1 MWVKWR
7 EPFGNPRYCCER
19 KRCMIAWIKSNNSS
33 EGLANLRLTLSTESC
48 DMVDIINHVG
58 VLMEAL
64 SNIPMKSSLN
74 DPKVTELLDV
84 LYADAAKSDALNR
97 NMGRASNAAGKTEAE
112 FYQAAR
118 KSYMAVG
125 RDFGNLLYSL
135 ARSTK
140 AKTVVEFGTSFGI
153 STIFLASAIR
163 DNGSGKVITTEFE
176 AKKAEQAKRNLAA
189 AGLEQWVE
197 FRVGDALETLS
208 DPPREIDMIFL
219 DGAKSLYLGVLK
231 LLQPQLRS
239 GGIVASDNTD
249 HNGMAAFL
257 DYIRDCRNG
266 YTSAAILTS
275 GERGKAHEIT
285 VRH

>member
-1 MWVKWR
+1 
-7 EPFGNPRYCCER
+7 
-19 KRCMIAWIKSNNSS
+19 
-33 EGLANLRLTLSTESC
+33 
-48 DMVDIINHVG
+48 
-58 VLMEAL
+58 
-64 SNIPMKSSLN
+64 MKSSL
-74 DPKVTELLDV
+74 DHPPVTELLDA
-84 LYADAAKSDALNR
+84 LYLEATKSDALTRNR
-97 NMGRASNAAGKTEAE
+97 FRGSDGAGKTETD
-112 FYQAAR
+112 FYRAAR

-125 RDFGNLLYSL
+125 RDFGKLLYNL
-135 ARSTK
+135 ARSNK

-176 AKKAEQAKRNLAA
+176 PTKAEQATRNLAA
-189 AGLEQWVE
+189 AGLEEWVE
-197 FRVGDALETLS
+197 LRVGDALETLS

-219 DGAKSLYLGVLK
+219 DGAKGLYLDVLK
-231 LLQPQLRS
+231 LLEPQLQS

-249 HNGMAAFL
+249 HDGMAAFL
-257 DYIRDCRNG
+257 EYIRDSRNG

>member
-1 MWVKWR
+1 V
-7 EPFGNPRYCCER
+7 E
-19 KRCMIAWIKSNNSS
+19 ASS
-33 EGLANLRLTLSTESC
+33 A
-48 DMVDIINHVG
+48 
-58 VLMEAL
+58 
-64 SNIPMKSSLN
+64 IPIESSLN
-74 DPKVTELLDV
+74 DPQVAELLDT
-84 LYADAAKSDALNR
+84 LYADAAKSDALRR
-97 NMGRASNAAGKTEAE
+97 NTVRGSDAAGKTEAD
-112 FYQAAR
+112 FYKAAR

-163 DNGSGKVITTEFE
+163 DNGTGKIITTEFE
-176 AKKAEQAKRNLAA
+176 PEKAEQAKRNLAA
-189 AGLEQWVE
+189 AGLQQWVE

-208 DPPREIDMIFL
+208 DPPRDIDLIFL
-219 DGAKSLYLGVLK
+219 DGAKGLYFSVLK
-231 LLQPQLRS
+231 LLEPQLRS

-249 HNGMAAFL
+249 HDGMAAFL

-266 YTSAAILTS
+266 YTSAAIFTR

>member
-1 MWVKWR
+1 
-7 EPFGNPRYCCER
+7 
-19 KRCMIAWIKSNNSS
+19 
-33 EGLANLRLTLSTESC
+33 
-48 DMVDIINHVG
+48 
-58 VLMEAL
+58 MEAL
-64 SNIPMKSSLN
+64 SEVAMKSSLN
-74 DPKVTELLDV
+74 DPQVTEILDA
-84 LYADAAKSDALNR
+84 LYADAAKNDALTR
-97 NMGRASNAAGKTEAE
+97 NTVRGSDAAGKTEAD
-112 FYQAAR
+112 FYKAAR

-163 DNGSGKVITTEFE
+163 ENGSGKVITTEFE
-176 AKKAEQAKRNLAA
+176 PEKAEQAKRNLAA

-197 FRVGDALETLS
+197 FRVGDALKTLS
-208 DPPREIDMIFL
+208 DPPRGIDMIFL
-219 DGAKSLYLGVLK
+219 DGAKSLYFGVLK
-231 LLQPQLRS
+231 LLEPQLRS

-249 HNGMAAFL
+249 HAGMAAFL
-257 DYIRDCRNG
+257 DYIRDYRNG

-285 VRH
+285 LRH

>member
-1 MWVKWR
+1 MFK
-7 EPFGNPRYCCER
+7 P
-19 KRCMIAWIKSNNSS
+19 
-33 EGLANLRLTLSTESC
+33 
-48 DMVDIINHVG
+48 
-58 VLMEAL
+58 LMEDL
-64 SNIPMKSSLN
+64 SDSAKKSSLN
-74 DPKVTELLDV
+74 DPRVTEILDA
-84 LYADAAKSDALNR
+84 LYADAAKSDALR
-97 NMGRASNAAGKTEAE
+97 RTTVWSSDAAGKTEAD
-112 FYQAAR
+112 FYKMAR

-125 RDFGNLLYSL
+125 RDFGNLLYCL

-153 STIFLASAIR
+153 STIFLASAIC

-176 AKKAEQAKRNLAA
+176 PEKADQAMGNLVA

-219 DGAKSLYLGVLK
+219 DGAKSLYFGVLK
-231 LLQPQLRS
+231 LLEPQLRS

-249 HNGMAAFL
+249 HDGMAAFL
-257 DYIRDCRNG
+257 DYIRDDRNG

-285 VRH
+285 LRN

>member
-1 MWVKWR
+1 
-7 EPFGNPRYCCER
+7 
-19 KRCMIAWIKSNNSS
+19 
-33 EGLANLRLTLSTESC
+33 
-48 DMVDIINHVG
+48 MVDIINHIG

-64 SNIPMKSSLN
+64 SEIAMKSSLN

-97 NMGRASNAAGKTEAE
+97 NMGRVSNAAGKTEAD

-125 RDFGNLLYSL
+125 RDFGNLLYSM

-163 DNGSGKVITTEFE
+163 DNGSGMVITTEFE
-176 AKKAEQAKRNLAA
+176 ANKAGQAKRNLAA

-197 FRVGDALETLS
+197 FRVGDASETLS

-231 LLQPQLRS
+231 LLEPQLRS
-239 GGIVASDNTD
+239 GGIIASDNTD
-249 HNGMAAFL
+249 HGGMAAFL

-285 VRH
+285 LRH

>member
-1 MWVKWR
+1 
-7 EPFGNPRYCCER
+7 
-19 KRCMIAWIKSNNSS
+19 
-33 EGLANLRLTLSTESC
+33 
-48 DMVDIINHVG
+48 
-58 VLMEAL
+58 MEAL
-64 SNIPMKSSLN
+64 SEIAMKSSLN
-74 DPKVTELLDV
+74 DPQVTEILDA
-84 LYADAAKSDALNR
+84 LYADAAKSDALTR
-97 NMGRASNAAGKTEAE
+97 NTVRGSDAAGKTEAD
-112 FYQAAR
+112 FYKAAR

-176 AKKAEQAKRNLAA
+176 PEKAEQAKRNLAA

-197 FRVGDALETLS
+197 FRVGDALKTLS
-208 DPPREIDMIFL
+208 DPPRAIDMIFL
-219 DGAKSLYLGVLK
+219 DGAKSLYFGVLK
-231 LLQPQLRS
+231 LLEPQLRS

-249 HNGMAAFL
+249 HAGMAAFL

-285 VRH
+285 LRH